1 MDAHVVAGAAP
12 SVPRTARLRL
22 EPDDEQS
29 SRPVLRG
36 LGFGNEARLPDAAP
50 GGALAAIVRNR
61 AWWSST
67 VAPAA
72 QRQAVLSAALMA
84 ARRSVAS
91 RSSSPLRST
100 ASLW

>member
-1 MDAHVVAGAAP
+1 MEAHVVAGAVP

-36 LGFGNEARLPDAAP
+36 PGFGDETRLPDGAP
-50 GGALAAIVRNR
+50 GGAPAVILRNR

-91 RSSSPLRST
+91 RSSSPWRNT